1 MNGSAGGWPGEGP
14 IEDRLREPLELVRAA
29 LDSDPGA
36 GLEAVARL
44 RPMVDAWEDRQVEQ
58 ARDQGWNWAEI
69 AKRLG
74 RHRQAVHREYARRN
88 RPEPGQL
95 RQGA

>member
-1 MNGSAGGWPGEGP
+1 MESSASRWAGRSPDQLTEA
-14 IEDRLREPLELVRAA
+14 LELVQAA
-29 LDSDPGA
+29 LAEDPAA

-44 RPMVDAWEDRQVEQ
+44 RPLLDTWEDLQVEQ
-58 ARDQGWNWAEI
+58 ARSGGWNWAEI

-88 RPEPGQL
+88 RDEPAAH
-95 RQGA
+95 RDTA